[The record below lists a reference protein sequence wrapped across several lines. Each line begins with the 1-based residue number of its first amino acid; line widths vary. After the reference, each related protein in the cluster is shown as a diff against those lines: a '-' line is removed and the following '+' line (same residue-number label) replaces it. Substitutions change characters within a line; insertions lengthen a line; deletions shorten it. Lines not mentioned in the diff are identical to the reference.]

1 MTTITNSA
9 IVETSQRS
17 GYTRYRYRYT
27 LSTGGA
33 VEAIGW
39 LPDGADEIADMAA
52 RGNALLEQI
61 AEREAE
67 EILNG

>member
-9 IVETSQRS
+9 IVETSERS

-27 LSTGGA
+27 LSTGGT
-33 VEAIGW
+33 VDAIAW
-39 LPDGADEIADMAA
+39 LSAGADEAADMAE
-52 RGNALLEQI
+52 RGAALLDQI